1 MTMAKN
7 HTPPQPPAASDA
19 PAERGENS
27 FEAQVE
33 RAGLQ
38 SAATGDQPSLL
49 GEGGMEEKTPI
60 ERIREEVDLVVQ
72 TLRRAFVTDVG
83 TSAHFDRLAG
93 KLRELRSK

>member
-1 MTMAKN
+1 MAKN
-7 HTPPQPPAASDA
+7 HTPPQPPATGDQLSLL
-19 PAERGENS
+19 GENS

-72 TLRRAFVTDVG
+72 TLRRAFVTDVW
-83 TSAHFDRLAG
+83 TSARFDRLAG